1 MSYSE
6 VMRLPIRAFWL
17 MSGSINR
24 LLAEKDLRSMSVAT
38 STQSGESIAKAHADL
53 VLELGDVIV
62 GTPANPMDAR
72 RDEDAGIKLRAL
84 SML

>member
-17 MSGSINR
+17 MNGSINR
-24 LLAEKDLRSMSVAT
+24 ILAEKDLRSMSVAV
-38 STQSGESIAKAHADL
+38 STQSDEGFRKAQSDL
-53 VLELGDVIV
+53 VLELGEVVV
-62 GTPANPMDAR
+62 GPASSPMDAK

-84 SML
+84 AML